1 MLGAVDP
8 VVGFGASTRIKFYSE
23 VAISRVNP
31 LPYGKIALSGLELD
45 DIARGFFLPL
55 RVGERLA
62 QFRRLAGDQ
71 PARAFRR
78 LLNRE

>member
-23 VAISRVNP
+23 VAIPRVNP

-55 RVGERLA
+55 RVGERHTRSVPLA
-62 QFRRLAGDQ
+62 M
-71 PARAFRR
+71 RAH
-78 LLNRE
+78 LREIT